1 MTLMEKKLRKN
12 QRDDRRFRRFM
23 QETVMEVSCFIGVLA
38 WMTFLGYLFVG
49 AIAEKWR

>member
-23 QETVMEVSCFIGVLA
+23 QEIVTEVGCFIGALA
-38 WMTFLGYLFVG
+38 WMTFLGYLLVG

>member
-12 QRDDRRFRRFM
+12 QQDDRRFRCLV
-23 QETVMEVSCFIGVLA
+23 QEIVTEACCFIGALA